1 MFLRAAFLP
10 YSHSSPHNLE
20 QRSDCIF
27 DRTNREEKD
36 LLKLSQL
43 GHFLKGSSATLGLK
57 KVRDSCE
64 KIQHWG
70 EMKDD
75 TGTKDVEDVED
86 NLQKIKDIMPIMR
99 KDYIEVEKFLR
110 DWYGEED

>member
-1 MFLRAAFLP
+1 MFHYFQ
-10 YSHSSPHNLE
+10 LE
-20 QRSDCIF
+20 HSDCAF
-27 DRTNREEKD
+27 DCKNREEKD
-36 LLKLSQL
+36 LHKLSQL

-75 TGTKDVEDVED
+75 TGTKDVEDEAE
-86 NLQKIKDIMPIMR
+86 NLKKIKDIMPIMR
-99 KDYIEVEKFLR
+99 KDYVEVEKFLK
-110 DWYGEED
+110 DWYGDEEEE